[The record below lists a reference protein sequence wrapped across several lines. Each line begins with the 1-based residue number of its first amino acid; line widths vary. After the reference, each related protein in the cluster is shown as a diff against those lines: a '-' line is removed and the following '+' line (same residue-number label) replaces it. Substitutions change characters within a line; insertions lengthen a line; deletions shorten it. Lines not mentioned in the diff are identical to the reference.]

1 MQILTLR
8 AQVEKQDGQLRLLVE
23 AQHIDH
29 RVLAFPIIISN
40 TPRKTCDSMLHGNA
54 FVATESLFLEG
65 TAKRAENSNAE
76 RQMAYTFSGHPGAR
90 KQLDYECILCEFS
103 FCVG

>member
-1 MQILTLR
+1 
-8 AQVEKQDGQLRLLVE
+8 
-23 AQHIDH
+23 
-29 RVLAFPIIISN
+29 
-40 TPRKTCDSMLHGNA
+40 MLHGNA

-103 FCVG
+103 FCVNFHSVWVDNSRHYPIVA